1 MKGGKPVVEI
11 TITKNITTEVIT
23 TVITSYLEVPRVQ
36 KLSQQKQSKEN
47 TGITSLERSGFLTQ
61 QKAMV

>member
-11 TITKNITTEVIT
+11 TITKKITTEVIT
-23 TVITSYLEVPRVQ
+23 TVITSYLEVPSVQ
-36 KLSQQKQSKEN
+36 KLSQQRKNQTH

-61 QKAMV
+61 QEAMV